1 MATKTTTEDIPFGD
15 GSGLIRGRVQ
25 RTETVSANET
35 AHGPES
41 ESWGDYTVEQTYDN
55 EDSDNPRHE
64 LTLKKVGRLEP
75 GLKVVRYQNQDPE
88 KSEIE
93 ALVKSRMFREVEFL
107 DMKRNFRS
115 PSDDEWGEIV
125 ASGALA
131 HLRFLG
137 LQKCYPVGNATIR
150 AIASGAMP
158 KLEAL
163 DIGVTEVS
171 DEGLMLLADSSKTPA
186 LQVVQ
191 GIFMKELSEEG
202 VEALSAARPG
212 LALRFEIE

>member
-1 MATKTTTEDIPFGD
+1 MTTKTTTENIPMAP
-15 GSGLIRGRVQ
+15 GSELIRGRVQ
-25 RTETVSANET
+25 RTETVSTGET
-35 AHGPES
+35 AHGEDS
-41 ESWGDYTVEQTYDN
+41 ESWGGYSAEQTFDN
-55 EDSDNPRHE
+55 ENYDDPRHE
-64 LTLKKVGRLEP
+64 LDLNELAELEP

-88 KSEIE
+88 ASEIE
-93 ALVKSRMFREVEFL
+93 ALTKSAMFREVEFF

-115 PSDDEWGEIV
+115 PGDAEWAELI

-137 LQKCYPVGNATIR
+137 LDSCYGVANATIN

-163 DIGVTEVS
+163 EIGSTDV
-171 DEGLMLLADSSKTPA
+171 DAEGLMALADSSKTPA

-191 GIFMKELSEEG
+191 GMFMGKLSQEG
-202 VEALSAARPG
+202 IEALSAARPG
-212 LALRFEIE
+212 LTLRFTRG